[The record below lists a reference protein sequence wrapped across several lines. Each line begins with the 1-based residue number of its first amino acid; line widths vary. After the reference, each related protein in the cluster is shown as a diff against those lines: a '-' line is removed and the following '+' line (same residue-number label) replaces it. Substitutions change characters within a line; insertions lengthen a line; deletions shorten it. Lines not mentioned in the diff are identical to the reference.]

1 MDGTVREAVARPAG
15 DPEERRGRLAATGAV
30 LGAILSSSCCIIP
43 LALFLTGIGGSW
55 IGTLTSLAPYQPF
68 FMVPTVAI
76 LGYGFWHVYGRKRAC
91 ADGEACARPLPGR
104 MVEIALW
111 AATLLVLAA
120 FTFNWWGPWV
130 LGIR

>member
-1 MDGTVREAVARPAG
+1 MGGTVREELARSAPDA
-15 DPEERRGRLAATGAV
+15 EERRMRVAASGAV

-43 LALFLTGIGGSW
+43 LALFLLGIGGSW
-55 IGTLTSLAPYQPF
+55 IGTLASLAPYQPF

-76 LGYGFWHVYGRKRAC
+76 LASGFRHVYGRRRAC
-91 ADGEACARPLPGR
+91 ADGEVCARRLPGR
-104 MVEIALW
+104 MVEAALW
-111 AATLLVLAA
+111 SATVLVIAA

>member
-1 MDGTVREAVARPAG
+1 MDGRTGEGLVGVAA

-30 LGAILSSSCCIIP
+30 VGAILSSSCCILP
-43 LALFLTGIGGSW
+43 LALFLLGIGGSW
-55 IGTLTSLAPYQPF
+55 IGTLTSLAPYQPL
-68 FMVPTVAI
+68 FMVPTVAV
-76 LGYGFWHVYGRKRAC
+76 LAYGFWHVYGRRRVC

-104 MVEIALW
+104 IVEIALW
-111 AATLLVLAA
+111 SATALVVAA